1 MRYLPPLVSAL
12 LLAVLNTF
20 LFIMFGRPWGIGGG
34 ETKIVALVEDLI
46 APTHVS
52 ANLHFQTFTPQVN
65 WFVMMIIGI
74 VVGSFISAKIGNDFK
89 IRMPQERKW
98 LVYTFIGGMLM
109 GFGERIGNGCNVGHI
124 LSGVSQFSIGSIV
137 GSIFIVAGAYIG
149 SKIIVR
155 LV

>member
-1 MRYLPPLVSAL
+1 MKYFPPWFSGL

-20 LFIMFGRPWGIGGG
+20 LFIITGKPWGIGGG
-34 ETKIVALVEDLI
+34 ETKIVAFIENI
-46 APTHVS
+46 FSPAHVS
-52 ANLHFQTFTPQVN
+52 SNLYFQTFTPEIN
-65 WFVMMIIGI
+65 WFVLMIIGI
-74 VVGSFISAKIGNDFK
+74 IIGSFISAKIGTDFK

-98 LVYTFIGGMLM
+98 LVYTFVGGMLM

-137 GSIFIVAGAYIG
+137 GSVFIVVGAYIG